1 MSQGPLPI
9 NTKILGGPS
18 HFGWNTKGIIWRDGP
33 DGERY
38 YSDDEDR
45 APAPTPSASGPSWND
60 DAMLLRAKAA
70 GRRALQAGYGGVL
83 PNGLAP
89 CGTCP
94 SCVYGHPEGCRRP
107 KQKAIAQ
114 LEAAQAQARRIDRA
128 ERWAVELQGV
138 VWREENRRQLAF

>member
-1 MSQGPLPI
+1 VGSGPDVDRPARA
-9 NTKILGGPS
+9 ILG
-18 HFGWNTKGIIWRDGP
+18 R
-33 DGERY
+33 
-38 YSDDEDR
+38 
-45 APAPTPSASGPSWND
+45 PASSAGV
-60 DAMLLRAKAA
+60 LERAKAA
-70 GRRALQAGYGGVL
+70 GRAAQQAGYGGVL
-83 PNGLAP
+83 PNGQAP

-94 SCVYGHPEGCRRP
+94 SCTYGHPEGCRRP